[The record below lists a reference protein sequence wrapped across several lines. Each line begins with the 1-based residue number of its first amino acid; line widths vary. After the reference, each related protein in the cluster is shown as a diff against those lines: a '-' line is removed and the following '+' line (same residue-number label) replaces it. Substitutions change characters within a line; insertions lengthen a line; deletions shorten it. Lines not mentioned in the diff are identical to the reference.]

1 MSFTIEELAR
11 LVGGRVIQKEGAEG
25 ATDLCITGAASVSE
39 AQAGEVTFF
48 ANPKYLP
55 AVKATKASCVLV
67 PEGFREPIPA
77 IAIEVANP
85 SLAFSKV
92 VERFAPPPVRFAPG
106 IHPTA
111 VIGEGVVIAPTASI
125 QPYAVIEPGAVV
137 GERTVIG
144 AHCYVGHEAKIGAD
158 CHLYPN
164 VTVRERCIL
173 GDRVIIHSG
182 TVVGSDGFGY
192 EFSQGR
198 HVKIPQIGIVQIDND
213 VEIGANV
220 TIDRARFGRTW
231 IGEGTKIDNLVQ
243 VAHNVVIGKHS
254 LLVSQSG
261 VSGST
266 RLGNYVTLAG
276 QVGVV
281 GHIEVGDQVIVAA
294 QSGVSKSV
302 PAKSVVFGSPALPMN
317 EQKERLAYIARLPKL
332 WEKVKQIE
340 KLLETISQR
349 LSL

>member
-11 LVGGRVIQKEGAEG
+11 LVDGRVIQKEGAP
-25 ATDLCITGAASVSE
+25 TDICITGAASVSE

-55 AVKATKASCVLV
+55 ALKVTKASCALV
-67 PEGFREPIPA
+67 PEGFQESIPA

-111 VIGEGVVIAPTASI
+111 VIGEGATIAPTASI
-125 QPYAVIEPGAVV
+125 QPYAVIEAGAVI

-302 PAKSVVFGSPALPMN
+302 PARSVVFGSPALPMN

-349 LSL
+349 LGL